1 MALKA
6 AKIYTITSVKGGS
19 GKTLTTLNLAGCFS
33 LRNKKVLIIDLDFYT
48 GDISLSLK
56 LEAKKNLFDIIEDL
70 SNNTFD
76 VVDNY
81 ITKYNDNIDVIASI
95 KDPRSASKVG
105 NKFLS
110 VILAKVKYKYDVI
123 LFDTTHILDEINLI
137 ALDSSDYILYV
148 IKNDLMNLKNMR
160 TMVSIYTDMEKNNY
174 KIILNEADGKKGYFT
189 KYDIKNMIGDNIDY
203 TIPESFYIKN
213 LEKYLL
219 DGMIPVLDKKLQK
232 KHKKTIENFNKLIN
246 KIYEEDEPLKKS
258 KKVK

>member
-1 MALKA
+1 MALKQ

-19 GKTLTTLNLAGCFS
+19 GKTLTTINLAGCFS
-33 LRNKKVLIIDLDFYT
+33 LKNKKVLIIDLDFYT
-48 GDISLSLK
+48 GDISLLLK
-56 LEAKKNLFDIIEDL
+56 LQAKKNFFDIIEDL
-70 SNNTFD
+70 NNNTFD
-76 VVDNY
+76 KIDDY
-81 ITKYNDNIDVIASI
+81 ITKYNDNIDVIASV
-95 KDPRSASKVG
+95 KDPRAASKIG
-105 NKFLS
+105 NKYLS

-174 KIILNEADGKKGYFT
+174 KIILNEACGKKGDFT
-189 KYDIKNMIGDNIDY
+189 KYDVKNMIGDNIDY

-213 LEKYLL
+213 IEKYLYN
-219 DGMIPVLDKKLQK
+219 GIIPTLDKKIQK
-232 KHKKTIENFNKLIN
+232 KHKKAIENFNKLIN
-246 KIYEEDEPLKKS
+246 KIYEEENEEKS